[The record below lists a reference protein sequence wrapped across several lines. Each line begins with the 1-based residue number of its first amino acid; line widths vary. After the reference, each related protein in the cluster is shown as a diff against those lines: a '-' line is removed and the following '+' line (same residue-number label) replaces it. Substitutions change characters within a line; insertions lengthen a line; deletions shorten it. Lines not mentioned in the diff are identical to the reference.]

1 MSVKSLD
8 DLFLHTL
15 QDIYYAEKQIAKVLP
30 KMAKKAASE
39 DLKAAFETHLEETK
53 EQVTRLEEVF
63 ESLGKKPRAVK
74 CDAIIG
80 IIDEATELMDEVE
93 DPETLDAAMVAA
105 AQAVEHYEI
114 ARYGTLI
121 TWAGILGHKE
131 AVAKLQET
139 LKQEKATDEKLSKLA
154 EVKVNKKAA

>member
-15 QDIYYAEKQIAKVLP
+15 QDIYYAEKQIAKALP
-30 KMAKKAASE
+30 KMAKKAQSD
-39 DLKAAFETHLEETK
+39 DLKTAFQTHLEETK

-63 ESLGKKPRAVK
+63 ESIGQKPKAVK
-74 CDAIIG
+74 CDAIVG
-80 IIDEATELMDEVE
+80 IIHEATELMDEVE
-93 DPETLDAAMVAA
+93 DPETLDAAMLAA

-121 TWAGILGHKE
+121 TWAGTLGHKD
-131 AVAKLQET
+131 VVSKLQET

-154 EVKVNKKAA
+154 GAKINKKAA